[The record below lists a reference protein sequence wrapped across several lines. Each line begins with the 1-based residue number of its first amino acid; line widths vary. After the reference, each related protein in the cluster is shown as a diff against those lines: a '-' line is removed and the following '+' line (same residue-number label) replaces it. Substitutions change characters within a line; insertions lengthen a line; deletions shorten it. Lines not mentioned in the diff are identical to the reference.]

1 MPVLDVSELN
11 IVLGVLGTFTVLYG
25 IASVKI
31 KQAWYLGEAL
41 PAVLFG
47 IILGPLAAKFIES
60 EKWGS
65 ATGGQTSAISLGV
78 TRVMIGIQLLIAGYQ
93 LPAKYNLTR
102 WKEMALCLI
111 PVMTVMWL
119 CATACIMLTIPKMT
133 FLTALVIAAC
143 VTGTD
148 PILSQAIAKGPFAD
162 KYVARPLREI
172 ISSEAGANS
181 GVGFLFLMLATY
193 LIRYADVDGAE
204 AGDSANAM
212 VAGTGEVGRL
222 GGGCGEA
229 LKEWV
234 VDTWLYT
241 IVLSIAYG
249 AFVGYGSCKGIRLA
263 LRWRWVDNESYV
275 LLPTALGLFII
286 GTCGALGIDDLL
298 ACFVAGNAL
307 NWDGH
312 YHRETEL
319 RYDEVNSCV
328 NVLLNLG
335 GFMYIGAVLPWA
347 DFNDP
352 TGTGITWSRLFVL
365 GLLVLIFRRLPA
377 MFAFYKVMPA
387 VCASWKDALF
397 MGYFGPIGAGAVF
410 FVEHARRLFP
420 EDGEGDEEETNLVR
434 AMGPTVYWLVLLSV
448 VVHGLSIPALNIFYY
463 YTGKTTIDEDAV
475 EIRRA
480 SLNAVPPANAVEGD
494 GDTIIAYNRFSQLTG
509 NRAVLPIV
517 RAATGVSD
525 DDPDKA
531 PRFKVEQGY
540 SGWV

>member
-249 AFVGYGSCKGIRLA
+249 AFVG
-263 LRWRWVDNESYV
+263 RWVDNESYV